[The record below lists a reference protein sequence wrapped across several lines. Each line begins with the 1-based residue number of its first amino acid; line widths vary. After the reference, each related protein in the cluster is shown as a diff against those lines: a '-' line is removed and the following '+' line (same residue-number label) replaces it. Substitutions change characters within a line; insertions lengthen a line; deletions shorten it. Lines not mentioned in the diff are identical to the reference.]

1 MRLRKIGLSW
11 SKVAAA
17 ASITAALW
25 TPALAWA
32 QGPTGIGALQI
43 GLTKA
48 QVLALPS
55 RGVHLAA
62 PMLDVPDDA
71 FSSTPAGTEKFSAT
85 VMTPWRSEPMESSLT
100 FEGGKL
106 ALITLRWR
114 NDSVL
119 MTTVIIQISEKF
131 GPPKESDE
139 RRVES
144 CPTSA
149 GASEQV
155 HSGMLTRSWKQTNG
169 KRVIL
174 TGATTLASDSC
185 LGRREGKEPSAIN
198 MLLIS
203 AVDNLEN
210 PF

>member
-1 MRLRKIGLSW
+1 MRFRKIGLRW
-11 SKVAAA
+11 SNAAA
-17 ASITAALW
+17 AVSITAALW
-25 TPALAWA
+25 APALAWA

-55 RGVHLAA
+55 KGVHLAS
-62 PMLDVPDDA
+62 PMLDAPEDA
-71 FSSTPAGTEKFSAT
+71 YSSTPAGTEKFSAT
-85 VMTPWRSEPMESSLT
+85 VLTPWRSEPMESSLT

-114 NDSVL
+114 NDSLL
-119 MTTVIIQISEKF
+119 MTTVVAQISEKF

-155 HSGMLTRSWKQTNG
+155 RSGMLTRSWKQTNG
-169 KRVIL
+169 KKVIL
-174 TGATTLASDSC
+174 TGATTLANDSC
-185 LGRREGKEPSAIN
+185 FGRREGKEPSALN

-203 AVDNLEN
+203 AVDDVEN

>member
-1 MRLRKIGLSW
+1 
-11 SKVAAA
+11 
-17 ASITAALW
+17 
-25 TPALAWA
+25 
-32 QGPTGIGALQI
+32 
-43 GLTKA
+43 
-48 QVLALPS
+48 
-55 RGVHLAA
+55 
-62 PMLDVPDDA
+62 
-71 FSSTPAGTEKFSAT
+71 
-85 VMTPWRSEPMESSLT
+85 MTPWRSEPMESSLT

-119 MTTVIIQISEKF
+119 MTTVVVQISEKF

-155 HSGMLTRSWKQTNG
+155 RSGMLTRSWKQTNG

-174 TGATTLASDSC
+174 TGPPRLPVT
-185 LGRREGKEPSAIN
+185 
-198 MLLIS
+198 
-203 AVDNLEN
+203 AV
-210 PF
+210 